1 MYFMKMEY
9 LPKKFRP
16 MYYRMLQNRNNISNP
31 LIRFAHTNAIS
42 MTHLGEGLQRRN
54 GNYV

>member
-1 MYFMKMEY
+1 
-9 LPKKFRP
+9 
-16 MYYRMLQNRNNISNP
+16 MLQNRNNFINP

-42 MTHLGEGLQRRN
+42 MAHLGEGLQRRN